1 MFDWKNFSLFNPS
14 PEHGTLRDMTAD
26 FVKREVEP
34 QALEFDK
41 KEQFNLELFRKLGSL
56 GLLGLLVKDENLG
69 GSGMDLIAM
78 VVVHEELSRSDPGFC
93 LAYLAHSVLCTYN
106 IYRNASKEQQK
117 IWLPGLCSGEK
128 IGAMAMSEPG
138 CGTDVLAM
146 RTKAIRKTNKYILNG
161 RKMWITNG
169 SINEE
174 KDPCDYCLLYAKTGD
189 KISTFLV
196 EKGFK
201 GFYVGQKIKDKLGM
215 RASNTAELVF
225 DNCEVPLS
233 HLIGQEGDS
242 LTHMMKN
249 LEVERLALASMS
261 LGIAGRSLAVMNKY
275 ASERKS
281 FKKSIRSFGQIQ
293 KHIAKSYSEY
303 QAVRSY
309 TYDAARQMIG
319 QPSKN
324 HRLSC
329 DSVKLLASEMGKN
342 IADRA
347 IQVLGAYGYV
357 GEYVVE
363 RLWRDAKLLEI
374 GGGTIEALEK
384 NITRDLKNFVN
395 PSHSI

>member
-1 MFDWKNFSLFNPS
+1 MSDWKNFSLFNPS
-14 PEHGTLRDMTAD
+14 PEHKALREMTAD
-26 FVKREVEP
+26 FVKKEVEP
-34 QALEFDK
+34 QALEFDR
-41 KEQFNLELFRKLGSL
+41 KEQFNLELFRKTGDL
-56 GLLGLLVKDENLG
+56 GLLGLLVKEENLG
-69 GSGMDLIAM
+69 GSGMDLTAM
-78 VVVHEELSRSDPGFC
+78 VLVHEELSRSDPGFC

-106 IYRNASKEQQK
+106 LYRNASEEQK
-117 IWLPGLCSGEK
+117 KLWLPSLCRGEK
-128 IGAMAMSEPG
+128 IGALAMSEPD

-146 RTKAIRKTNKYILNG
+146 KTRAIKKGDKYILNG

-169 SINEE
+169 SLDEE
-174 KDPCDYCLLYAKTGD
+174 KSSCDFCLLYAKTGD
-189 KISTFLV
+189 KISSFLV
-196 EKGFK
+196 ERGFK

-225 DNCEVPLS
+225 DNCEVPVS

-242 LTHMMKN
+242 LIHMMKN

-261 LGIAGRSLAVMNKY
+261 LGIAGRAFEIMNRY

-281 FKKSIRSFGQIQ
+281 FKKNIRDFGQIQ

-303 QAVRSY
+303 QAIRSY
-309 TYDAARQMIG
+309 TYNTARQMTG
-319 QPSKN
+319 QPSGN

-329 DSVKLLASEMGKN
+329 DAVKLLASEIGKN

-347 IQVLGAYGYV
+347 IQVLGGYGYV

-384 NITRDLKNFVN
+384 NMTKDLESFI
-395 PSHSI
+395 H